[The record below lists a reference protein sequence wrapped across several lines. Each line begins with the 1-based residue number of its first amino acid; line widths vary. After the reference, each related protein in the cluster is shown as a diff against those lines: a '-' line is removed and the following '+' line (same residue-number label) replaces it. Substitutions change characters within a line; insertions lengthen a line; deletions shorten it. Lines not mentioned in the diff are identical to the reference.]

1 MRWVDQ
7 GSETDLLKPSN
18 RTTRPIGGF
27 FRAGWAFKK
36 EQPTMPFTDDNSI
49 EHLAHRMIDRTLPK
63 SEWTHEGHF
72 AAALWLLRY
81 RPELT
86 APDEIRALI
95 MQYNEATNTPNT
107 DTGGYHHTIT
117 LASMRAAA
125 TCLIGSEDDASLH
138 RVLANLMTSRL
149 GRSDWLLDYWERETL
164 FSVAARKAWVE
175 PDRAPLPF
183 G

>member
-1 MRWVDQ
+1 
-7 GSETDLLKPSN
+7 
-18 RTTRPIGGF
+18 
-27 FRAGWAFKK
+27 
-36 EQPTMPFTDDNSI
+36 MPFTDDNAI
-49 EHLAHRMIDRTLPK
+49 EHLAHRMMDRTLPK
-63 SEWTHEGHF
+63 CEWTHEGHF

-86 APDEIRALI
+86 APNEIRALI
-95 MQYNEATNTPNT
+95 TQYNEATNTLNT

-125 TCLIGSEDDASLH
+125 HCLNRNEDHASLN
-138 RVLANLMTSRL
+138 RVLASLMASEF

-164 FSVAARKAWVE
+164 FGVAARRAWIE

-183 G
+183 D